1 MNFGIVRAKLGKLSQ
16 SQVDGIN
23 VILEASEGL
32 DVTWRA
38 YLLATAWWETA
49 RTMQPVRETL
59 ATSDQAAVNRLEK
72 AWKSGRLPSVRT
84 PYWRFDQDGKTWL
97 GRGYVQLTH
106 RKNYARAGLEL
117 GLDLLGNP
125 SLAMKSDIAARILVE
140 GSKKGWFT
148 GKRLS
153 DYLPGD
159 YVNAR
164 RIINGTDKAHEIAA
178 LAKTFEEALL
188 ASPAPSPA
196 QKPSGL
202 LEALLG
208 ALARIF
214 KQTRAGS

>member
-1 MNFGIVRAKLGKLSQ
+1 
-16 SQVDGIN
+16 
-23 VILEASEGL
+23 
-32 DVTWRA
+32 
-38 YLLATAWWETA
+38 
-49 RTMQPVRETL
+49 VRETL
-59 ATSDQAAVNRLEK
+59 ARTDQAAVNKLEK
-72 AWKSGRLPSVRT
+72 AWKAGRLPSVRT

-117 GLDLLGNP
+117 GIDLLGNP
-125 SLAMKSDIAARILVE
+125 SLAMKPDIAARILVR
-140 GSKKGWFT
+140 GSEKGWFT

-178 LAKTFEEALL
+178 LARTFEEALR
-188 ASPAPSPA
+188 ASPAPSAA

-214 KQTRAGS
+214 GTRA